1 MTYSKACEL
10 LGLTTPKSIEANA
23 ALAKVRLSVL
33 AKNAPLR
40 FKVACQV
47 LIDAAK

>member
-1 MTYSKACEL
+1 MNYSTACEL
-10 LGLTTPKSIEANA
+10 LGFTTPKSLEANA
-23 ALAKVRLSVL
+23 RLAKSRLQTM
-33 AKNAPLR
+33 APNAPLR